1 MLEKVQKE
9 KTTMHDSRQDFG
21 KLLVD
26 MLRNTYNVSY
36 TTKGMTSV
44 ERWDALRCWVR
55 SLRSYYSLT
64 SSFINPEVKKDLKY
78 RILRLEHVTENPM
91 RYKNQLTPTKRKG
104 FTFMVKQELAEVQ
117 EILYENTAQLLTPV
131 TDKEDE
137 EFDVN
142 VALAD

>member
-1 MLEKVQKE
+1 
-9 KTTMHDSRQDFG
+9 
-21 KLLVD
+21 
-26 MLRNTYNVSY
+26 
-36 TTKGMTSV
+36 
-44 ERWDALRCWVR
+44 
-55 SLRSYYSLT
+55 
-64 SSFINPEVKKDLKY
+64 
-78 RILRLEHVTENPM
+78 LEHITENPM
-91 RYKNQLTPTKRKG
+91 RYKNKLNPTKRKG